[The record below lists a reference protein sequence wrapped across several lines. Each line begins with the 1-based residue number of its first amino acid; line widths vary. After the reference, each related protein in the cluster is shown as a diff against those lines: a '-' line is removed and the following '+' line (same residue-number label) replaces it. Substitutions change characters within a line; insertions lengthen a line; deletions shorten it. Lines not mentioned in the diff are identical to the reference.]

1 MKLIDKLGNSN
12 KKRTRNK
19 QRRSRLRKSV
29 SRPSLTRLKP
39 IVVAR
44 VVIVDLTAPAASHLK
59 IQT

>member
-1 MKLIDKLGNSN
+1 MKLIDKPGNSN

-39 IVVAR
+39 IVVAK
-44 VVIVDLTAPAASHLK
+44 VEIVDLIAPAASHLK

>member
-1 MKLIDKLGNSN
+1 MKLIDKPGNSN

-29 SRPSLTRLKP
+29 SRPSLTRLKL
-39 IVVAR
+39 IVVAK
-44 VVIVDLTAPAASHLK
+44 VEIVDLTAPVASHLK